1 MKIDLMKQRFDI
13 TPLIVAIEHPLK
25 SLVTPSSLQILQLH
39 YLFISHVLIKYAGQY
54 L

>member
-25 SLVTPSSLQILQLH
+25 SLVTPSSLQILQSH
-39 YLFISHVLIKYAGQY
+39 YLFSYLLIKYPGQY